1 MNKNNQSNNQ
11 NGSKEYRVKETR
23 FTIWCEGAIL
33 GIIMTVLVSNYE
45 AMTCIVAVKALVGVV
60 FMLLAE
66 GGINYLKTQDIQFR
80 KEVEKKEKTSKTGA

>member
-1 MNKNNQSNNQ
+1 MNKNQNNNQ
-11 NGSKEYRVKETR
+11 NNGSKEYRVKETR

-45 AMTCIVAVKALVGVV
+45 AMSCIVAVKALVAIV

-66 GGINYLKTQDIQFR
+66 GGINYLKAQDIQFR
-80 KEVEKKEKTSKTGA
+80 KEEKKEKTSKTGA

>member
-1 MNKNNQSNNQ
+1 MNNSKNNQN

-45 AMTCIVAVKALVGVV
+45 AMSCIIAVKSLVAVV

-66 GGINYLKTQDIQFR
+66 GGINYLKAQDIQFR
-80 KEVEKKEKTSKTGA
+80 KEVDKKEKTSKTGA